1 MIALHEH
8 REVKVYHAEAVYV
21 LPGPVPL
28 IVTPNGGLQ
37 SHGKIICRFSGYPFF
52 FFTCHKI
59 CENGVKCVTFY
70 LHQLRLGILKSF

>member
-28 IVTPNGGLQ
+28 IVT
-37 SHGKIICRFSGYPFF
+37 H
-52 FFTCHKI
+52 
-59 CENGVKCVTFY
+59 
-70 LHQLRLGILKSF
+70 